1 MKLFAAGSD
10 PAELRRCA
18 EEGVCDG
25 VAVLGAAA
33 LEASSGEREPLLALG
48 RAGAGPIL
56 VEVAAVGEARAIGR
70 SLGALGPRFAARIP
84 FAAGGAAA
92 FAACKAAGV
101 ATNAFGCATMDEAL
115 AAARA
120 GASWVSLALTGP
132 AEGTTSG
139 ADHSAFRKTRA
150 LLRTLGLRAEL
161 LVGPLR
167 DESVLF
173 DSTVMGAHAA
183 LVGPAVLRQ
192 IASRRS
198 AAARGS

>member
-18 EEGVCDG
+18 EEGLCDG
-25 VAVLGAAA
+25 VAVLGAGAFETSPGA
-33 LEASSGEREPLLALG
+33 REGLAALG
-48 RAGAGPIL
+48 RAGAGPVL
-56 VEVAAVGEARAIGR
+56 VEVGAASEAVGVGR
-70 SLGALGPRFAARIP
+70 ELAALGPRFAVRIP
-84 FAAGGAAA
+84 FPAGTAT

-101 ATNAFGCATMDEAL
+101 ATNAFGCATTDEAL

-132 AEGTTSG
+132 APGTASD
-139 ADHSAFRKTRA
+139 ADYDVFRKTRA
-150 LLRTLGLRAEL
+150 LFRVFGLRAEL

-173 DSTVMGAHAA
+173 DSTIMRAHAA
-183 LVGPAVLRQ
+183 LVGPALLRR
-192 IASRRS
+192 I
-198 AAARGS
+198 AARRADAAPQT